1 MTDDRRDLYR
11 GRGLLQLQ
19 PIPSTFEEDRR
30 RRMEESARA
39 LQIFVDEINRITREW
54 SDAWQKAMATL
65 HTQVHDTQKRAGNRR
80 RSMKYQP
87 PPRTL
92 THNINPTG
100 HPPHRVARSHFSR
113 RHRD

>member
-1 MTDDRRDLYR
+1 MNDRKDDRH
-11 GRGLLQLQ
+11 GHGLLQLQ
-19 PIPSTFEEDRR
+19 FIPSTFEEDHRQ
-30 RRMEESARA
+30 RMEESARA
-39 LQIFVDEINRITREW
+39 LQIFIDEINRIAREW

-65 HTQVHDTQKRAGNRR
+65 HTKAHDTRQRAGNRR